1 MKYNLSKRAVL
12 NKLRSKI
19 DYNEVASLYDCSI
32 SDKENIEVMKEFGI
46 NISLISLKRWRKK
59 NNITKY
65 RK

>member
-1 MKYNLSKRAVL
+1 MGLTVRYRAVL
-12 NKLRSKI
+12 NKIRGKI

-46 NISLISLKRWRKK
+46 EISIRSLKNWRKK

-65 RK
+65 KK

>member
-1 MKYNLSKRAVL
+1 MVKVIENL
-12 NKLRSKI
+12 KI
-19 DYNEVASLYDCSI
+19 DYDEVASLYDCSI

-65 RK
+65 KK